1 MASFKNM
8 DTHFV
13 SYNYFCFCFCVEF
26 WKFIH
31 GNDQRNCHARSS
43 KKGKL
48 NYYYYFSWKNVYL
61 GIKFSVN
68 TEFWSSLTRL
78 GNIMKT
84 IIITEVLH
92 NKEKC
97 GHSKEF
103 ERKAFFSWIFCKL
116 WSFIVRCFYVV
127 PLWAEGYKSVGQR
140 WGVYSIAERF
150 AIEYRKESENA
161 FVLPTSL
168 FDLMKKTGARPIRYE
183 TENHR

>member
-48 NYYYYFSWKNVYL
+48 NYYYYYFSWKNVYL

-116 WSFIVRCFYVV
+116 WSLIVRCFYVV
-127 PLWAEGYKSVGQR
+127 PLWAEGYKSVGQG

-150 AIEYRKESENA
+150 AIEYRK
-161 FVLPTSL
+161 
-168 FDLMKKTGARPIRYE
+168 
-183 TENHR
+183 